1 MTKPNLFIVGAPK
14 SGSTFLYEILKDHPD
29 LFFTKIKEVNHFSYK
44 ELSEAS
50 YYKDYKIEDQP
61 TYLKAYKHAKNH
73 KYCVDASVSYFAYQ
87 AVARRIYDFNPDAKI
102 IILMRDPYKRAFS
115 HYLMDIRMQYATC
128 DFCEYIEERGAH
140 FTQYVGNSLFGA
152 NIRNYI
158 EVFGKEQVLVLQL
171 EYLEQ
176 QLDRVFDFLEIE
188 NISQSI
194 NTNDRVNPNKT
205 PNNRIASY
213 FQKNRGVT
221 EKLKLIIPKSIVR
234 FGNQFLYSKADQTQ
248 KISEREIAGLRPY
261 LKPDL
266 EVLSSLKLN
275 LQLEDLKETYA

>member
-1 MTKPNLFIVGAPK
+1 MKIPNLFIVGAPK
-14 SGSTFLYEILKDHPD
+14 SGSTFLYEKLKDHPD
-29 LFFTKIKEVNHFSYK
+29 LFFTKIKEVNHFSYE
-44 ELSEAS
+44 ELLKAS
-50 YYKDYKIEDQP
+50 YYKDYKIKDRQ
-61 TYLKAYKHAKNH
+61 TYLKAYKKAKDY
-73 KYCVDASVSYFAYQ
+73 KYRVDASVSYFAYPE
-87 AVARRIYDFNPDAKI
+87 VARKIHEFNQDAKI

-115 HYLMDIRMQYATC
+115 HYLMDIRMQYAANE
-128 DFCEYIEERGAH
+128 FCEYIEEREAH

-205 PNNRIASY
+205 PNNKIAGY

-221 EKLKLIIPKSIVR
+221 EKLKLIVPKSIVN
-234 FGNQFLYSKADQTQ
+234 FGNQFLYSKADQTI
-248 KISEREIAGLRPY
+248 KLGKREIACLRPY
-261 LKPDL
+261 IEPDL
-266 EVLSSLKLN
+266 DVLSSLKLN
-275 LQLEDLKETYA
+275 LQLGDLKGKYA

>member
-1 MTKPNLFIVGAPK
+1 M
-14 SGSTFLYEILKDHPD
+14 
-29 LFFTKIKEVNHFSYK
+29 
-44 ELSEAS
+44 
-50 YYKDYKIEDQP
+50 
-61 TYLKAYKHAKNH
+61 
-73 KYCVDASVSYFAYQ
+73 DASVSYFAYQ
-87 AVARRIYDFNPDAKI
+87 AVARRIYEFNPDAKI
-102 IILMRDPYKRAFS
+102 IIMMRDPYKRAFS
-115 HYLMDIRMQYATC
+115 HYLMDIRMQYATH

-140 FTQYVGNSLFGA
+140 FTQYVGNSLFGE
-152 NIRNYI
+152 NIKNYI

-176 QLDRVFDFLEIE
+176 QLDQVFDFLEIE

-234 FGNQFLYSKADQTQ
+234 LGNQFLYSKADQTQ
-248 KISEREIAGLRPY
+248 KIGGKEIACLKPY
-261 LKPDL
+261 LEPDI

-275 LQLEDLKETYA
+275 LQLDELKETYA